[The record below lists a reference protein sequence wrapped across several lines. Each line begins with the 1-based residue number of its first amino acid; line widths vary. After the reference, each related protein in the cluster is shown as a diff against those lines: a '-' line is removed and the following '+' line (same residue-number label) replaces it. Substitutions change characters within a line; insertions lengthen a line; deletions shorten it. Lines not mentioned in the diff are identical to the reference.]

1 MKLDKITVSKR
12 YGKALFELAVESQ
25 QIEHVH
31 QELMEVREIFESIP
45 ELGDLLSDARLDLH
59 EKREVMNTLL
69 QGFTGMVNDS
79 LEIIYEYNRMYDI
92 LLIIDEFEKKYNDYQ
107 KIAQGVV
114 TSAVPLTEEQ
124 KQRLSQTM
132 ATRLGYQELLLKEKI
147 DPEILGGIVVEANH
161 FVIDGSIKSRLELM
175 RKELRK
181 NTQVRG
187 ESNGH

>member
-59 EKREVMNTLL
+59 EKREVMDTLL
-69 QGFTGMVNDS
+69 QGFTGMVHDS
-79 LEIIYEYNRMYDI
+79 LEIIYEYDRMYDI